1 MNMPDLAPAYPEIFL
16 LGMACAILIIDLF
29 VRPEKRVI
37 TYALTQLTLLGAI
50 GLTFATMS
58 GETVMAFNGGFV
70 RDAMGDVLKIFIY
83 IVSFGVFLY
92 GRDYLEARGLHK
104 GEYYL
109 LGLLAILGMA
119 VMVSAHSLLNLYL
132 GLEML
137 SLSLYALAAFNR
149 DSGEAS
155 EAAMK
160 YYVLGAIASG
170 MLLYGMSL
178 LYGLTGSLDIA
189 QIASRI
195 HEAIQVEGYRQT
207 VLVFSLVFVI
217 AALAFKLSMAPFHM
231 WAPDVYQ
238 GAPTPV
244 TLFISSA
251 PKIAAFAMV
260 MRLLV
265 TGMGGLSAHWQD
277 MLVILAVLSIG
288 IGNVVAIAQ
297 TNIKRMLAYSTI
309 SHVGFIAL
317 GILAAT
323 RVGYASAMF
332 YTIVYALTTLGAFG
346 VILLLSHKGFEAD
359 QLTDFNGLNDRHPW
373 VAFIMLLLLASMI
386 GIPGTAGFVAK
397 LSVLQSVVAIDKVG
411 LAIYA
416 VVLSVVGAYYYLRVM
431 WYMYFEKPGSELVIN
446 PGLDVNAALSI
457 NGLLMLLFG
466 IFPGL
471 LMGVCVIS
479 LQ

>member
-16 LGMACAILIIDLF
+16 LGMACAILIVDLF
-29 VRPEKRVI
+29 VRPEKRII

-50 GLTFATMS
+50 GLTVAGMT
-58 GETVMAFNGGFV
+58 GETTLAFNGGFI
-70 RDAMGDVLKIFIY
+70 RDPMGDILKIFIY
-83 IVSFGVFLY
+83 VVSFGVFLY

-119 VMVSAHSLLNLYL
+119 VLVSAHTLLNLYL

-189 QIASRI
+189 QIAARI
-195 HEAIQVEGYRQT
+195 NEALQVDGYRQT
-207 VLVFSLVFVI
+207 ALVFSLAFVV
-217 AALAFKLSMAPFHM
+217 AGLAFKLTLAPFHM

-265 TGMGGLSAHWQD
+265 TGMGGLSAQWQD
-277 MLVILAVLSIG
+277 MLAALAVLSIG

-297 TNIKRMLAYSTI
+297 TNIKRMLAYSTV

-323 RVGYASAMF
+323 KVGYTSAMF
-332 YTIVYALTTLGAFG
+332 YTLVYALTTLGAFG
-346 VILLLSHKGFEAD
+346 VILLLSRKGFEAD
-359 QLTDFNGLNDRHPW
+359 QLSDFNGLNDRHPW
-373 VAFIMLLLLASMI
+373 IAFVMLLLLASMI

-416 VVLSVVGAYYYLRVM
+416 VLLSVVGAYYYLRVM
-431 WYMYFEKPGSELVIN
+431 WYMYFEKPASELSIN
-446 PGLDVNAALSI
+446 PSLDVNAALSI

-471 LMGVCVIS
+471 LMALCVIT